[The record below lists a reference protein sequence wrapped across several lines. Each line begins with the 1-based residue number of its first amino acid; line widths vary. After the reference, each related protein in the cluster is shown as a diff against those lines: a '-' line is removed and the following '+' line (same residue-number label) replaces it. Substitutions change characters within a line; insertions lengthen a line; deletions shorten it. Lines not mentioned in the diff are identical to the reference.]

1 MAAEEK
7 LRLVLAAV
15 DRTAA
20 PIRKVNRRIEAMTK
34 PIRKVR
40 NSLRSLARE
49 SGLPKL
55 GQAFGRLGRT
65 VSRFAIAGVAAM
77 GAVGAAV
84 IRTTN
89 QGDEIAKF
97 ARQVGIGTDAL
108 QEYEFAADRS
118 GVSVETFRQSVGALS
133 KRVGELQAGRGA
145 LSTLLGDSNLARE
158 LKATTSTEEALRLV
172 NEAIASI
179 EDPTKKAA
187 LAAAA
192 FSRAGLPMIRLANEG
207 ANGIADL
214 REEAQ
219 RLGNI
224 LSGDQL
230 RASEEFQDSITDLK
244 AAAGGL
250 VTQISAGLIP
260 VLRPLVDSVTEFLV
274 TNREVI
280 QLRAGEAISRIADGA
295 RSFWAVLQRVIP
307 PTLEFVER
315 IGGLRTV
322 AIILGGLLAATVVP
336 AVVALG
342 AAFASTAGLVTL
354 AIAGIGAAASAIAA
368 NWDSI
373 KDSVTGAIDSI
384 ITKAREL
391 IAKIPE
397 PVRDLLSAAGGVVT
411 TVAAATPIGLAASA
425 ASEFIAGG
433 GTDANVG
440 GRIEIELDDR
450 RARVR
455 NAETESPGV
464 ELDLAGGEALAY

>member
-1 MAAEEK
+1 MAG
-7 LRLVLAAV
+7 
-15 DRTAA
+15 
-20 PIRKVNRRIEAMTK
+20 P
-34 PIRKVR
+34 
-40 NSLRSLARE
+40 
-49 SGLPKL
+49 
-55 GQAFGRLGRT
+55 
-65 VSRFAIAGVAAM
+65 AG
-77 GAVGAAV
+77 
-84 IRTTN
+84 
-89 QGDEIAKF
+89 
-97 ARQVGIGTDAL
+97 
-108 QEYEFAADRS
+108 
-118 GVSVETFRQSVGALS
+118 
-133 KRVGELQAGRGA
+133 
-145 LSTLLGDSNLARE
+145 
-158 LKATTSTEEALRLV
+158 TS
-172 NEAIASI
+172 
-179 EDPTKKAA
+179 
-187 LAAAA
+187 
-192 FSRAGLPMIRLANEG
+192 
-207 ANGIADL
+207 
-214 REEAQ
+214 
-219 RLGNI
+219 
-224 LSGDQL
+224 
-230 RASEEFQDSITDLK
+230 
-244 AAAGGL
+244 
-250 VTQISAGLIP
+250 
-260 VLRPLVDSVTEFLV
+260 
-274 TNREVI
+274 
-280 QLRAGEAISRIADGA
+280 AGEAISRIADGA